1 MTGFTKIIL
10 GTLNHIVF
18 WFSLKN
24 DHSCRITDIFKKT
37 YKLSVLL
44 NYTTMTLVILFFF
57 QMVEL
62 CEFLRLMYFSLVC
75 TSLDKLKVQVVIA
88 IEMSC
93 SHQAKPMVDAKE
105 NFGISTLSDTSK
117 MHFRNNYLFYRLF
130 TLIVLESNVLQK
142 LFD

>member
-1 MTGFTKIIL
+1 
-10 GTLNHIVF
+10 
-18 WFSLKN
+18 
-24 DHSCRITDIFKKT
+24 
-37 YKLSVLL
+37 
-44 NYTTMTLVILFFF
+44 MTLVILFFF